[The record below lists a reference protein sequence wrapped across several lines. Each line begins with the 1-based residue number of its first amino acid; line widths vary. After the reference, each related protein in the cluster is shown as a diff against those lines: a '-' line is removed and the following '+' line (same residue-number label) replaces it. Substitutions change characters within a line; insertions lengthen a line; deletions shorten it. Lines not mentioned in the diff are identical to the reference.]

1 MMVHFQPPGRSTAE
15 GPDGEFID
23 DPQGGLTWH
32 PDALAAV
39 QAFGNRAW
47 INIDNQS
54 PIIAGIN
61 DDPDALRILQREMRR
76 NGIENHYFFCGR
88 DIVGHKAF
96 NVPIERLGKY

>member
-1 MMVHFQPPGRSTAE
+1 MA
-15 GPDGEFID
+15 
-23 DPQGGLTWH
+23 WH

-47 INIDNQS
+47 INLDNQS

-61 DDPDALRILQREMRR
+61 DDPEALRILQREMRR

-96 NVPIERLGKY
+96 NVPIEQRMGNIERVPAGPVRGRGARASFDHALQG